1 MPHHFVKLRLDLQE
15 LTLANQRL
23 SSALTAGVCHDIIQ
37 HQALA
42 PGKGTTMLTNVSK
55 LGFVLISLFCAS
67 VSLAQ
72 GMPAQID
79 AALLDL
85 SARLGYSVGIGNLS
99 NWRWEQTN
107 FPNDALGCPSASSTG
122 SGAVL
127 GYKFQLTHSTV
138 TYDYRVSNDSAL
150 VVYCGLVDAASA
162 AAATEPESQ
171 YSNRLCEAA
180 ATGGP
185 YMRSRIN
192 AGMTVEILGSY
203 LNLRGQPS
211 IKASALLQIPA
222 SWTVDITAGP
232 DCVDGYLWWLAL
244 VNGQTGYIA
253 EAGDGSYHVAPESP
267 PPLPS
272 REVLSASVI
281 PFLREFGR
289 ISGNFQPIHDWSSD
303 SRFLITAGAPG
314 SDGVWVY
321 DLRHPVLA
329 PQILELEVGISAL
342 AFRPNHHQ
350 IAVGGDT
357 GALQLW
363 QIHAGDPLTFSER
376 LFLNAHAGP
385 VSALA
390 FSSDGE
396 RLVSAGREAYTHVDV
411 DRDFAAIVWDLP
423 TVAQQAILSGNGEL
437 IRKVAFSPD
446 GNTVFTAGDGS
457 RRVWDASSGARL
469 GSFGVASP
477 LTAAEYSPAGG
488 QFAWAQA
495 PPGDSLVILEPAS
508 FAQLASYPVPTRNV
522 TSLGFSPD
530 GSMLAVGAAE
540 GVFSI
545 WNTRAHQLVATREA
559 DGAIHDVSFSPD
571 GAMIAVSTDKHELI
585 LYGVPLGSG

>member
-1 MPHHFVKLRLDLQE
+1 MTV
-15 LTLANQRL
+15 
-23 SSALTAGVCHDIIQ
+23 
-37 HQALA
+37 
-42 PGKGTTMLTNVSK
+42 VSK
-55 LGFVLISLFCAS
+55 LGFGLILLFCAA

-72 GMPAQID
+72 GAPGQID

-107 FPNDALGCPSASSTG
+107 FPNDALGCPSAPGAG
-122 SGAVL
+122 SGAIL
-127 GYKFQLTHSTV
+127 GYKFQLTHNAV

-162 AAATEPESQ
+162 AAAAEPESQ
-171 YSNRLCEAA
+171 YSNRLCGET

-192 AGMTVEILGSY
+192 AGITVEILGSY

-211 IKASALLQIPA
+211 IKAAALLQIPA
-222 SWTVDITAGP
+222 GWTVDITAGP
-232 DCVDGYLWWLAL
+232 ECVDGYVWWLAL

-272 REVLSASVI
+272 REVLNASLV

-289 ISGNFQPIHDWSSD
+289 VSGNFQPIHDWSSD

-329 PQILELEVGISAL
+329 PQIVELEEGISAL
-342 AFRPNHHQ
+342 AFRPNHNQ
-350 IAVGGDT
+350 FALGSDT
-357 GALQLW
+357 GVLRLW

-390 FSSDGE
+390 FSPDGNS
-396 RLVSAGREAYTHVDV
+396 LVSAGREAYTHVDV
-411 DRDFAAIVWDLP
+411 DRNWAAIVWDLEA
-423 TVAQQAILSGNGEL
+423 VAQQAILSGHTGLINTIAFYPPTEIITGADDGL
-437 IRKVAFSPD
+437 IR
-446 GNTVFTAGDGS
+446 N
-457 RRVWDASSGARL
+457 WEASSGFSSRSRDFGASVIALDKNGDLLSAVALARRTDNL
-469 GSFGVASP
+469 IITG
-477 LTAAEYSPAGG
+477 PAG
-488 QFAWAQA
+488 F
-495 PPGDSLVILEPAS
+495 DT
-508 FAQLASYPVPTRNV
+508 LASYTLPTAGV
-522 TSLGFSPD
+522 TSLDFSPD

-545 WNTRAHQLVATREA
+545 WNTRTHQLIATRET
-559 DGAIHDVSFSPD
+559 DGAIHDISFSPD
-571 GAMIAVSTDKHELI
+571 GAMIAASTDKYELI

>member
-1 MPHHFVKLRLDLQE
+1 MM
-15 LTLANQRL
+15 
-23 SSALTAGVCHDIIQ
+23 TA
-37 HQALA
+37 
-42 PGKGTTMLTNVSK
+42 VSK
-55 LGFVLISLFCAS
+55 LGFVLIVLLCVP

-72 GMPAQID
+72 GAPAQID

-107 FPNDALGCPSASSTG
+107 FPNDALGCPSAPSTG
-122 SGAVL
+122 SGAIL
-127 GYKFQLTHSTV
+127 GYKFQLTHSTL

-150 VVYCGLVDAASA
+150 VIYCGLVDAASA
-162 AAATEPESQ
+162 AAAAEPESK
-171 YSNRLCEAA
+171 YSNRLCGDS

-192 AGMTVEILGSY
+192 AGMTVEILGNY

-211 IKASALLQIPA
+211 INASVLLQIPA
-222 SWTVDITAGP
+222 GWTVDITAGP
-232 DCVDGYLWWLAL
+232 DCVDGYVWWLAL

-267 PPLPS
+267 PPIPS
-272 REVLSASVI
+272 REVLGASVI

-329 PQILELEVGISAL
+329 PQILELEEGISAL
-342 AFRPNHHQ
+342 AFRPNHDQ
-350 IAVGGDT
+350 FALGSDT
-357 GALQLW
+357 GTLQLW

-390 FSSDGE
+390 FSPDGK
-396 RLVSAGREAYTHVDV
+396 RLVSAGREA
-411 DRDFAAIVWDLP
+411 I
-423 TVAQQAILSGNGEL
+423 
-437 IRKVAFSPD
+437 
-446 GNTVFTAGDGS
+446 
-457 RRVWDASSGARL
+457 
-469 GSFGVASP
+469 
-477 LTAAEYSPAGG
+477 
-488 QFAWAQA
+488 
-495 PPGDSLVILEPAS
+495 
-508 FAQLASYPVPTRNV
+508 
-522 TSLGFSPD
+522 
-530 GSMLAVGAAE
+530 
-540 GVFSI
+540 
-545 WNTRAHQLVATREA
+545 
-559 DGAIHDVSFSPD
+559 
-571 GAMIAVSTDKHELI
+571 
-585 LYGVPLGSG
+585 

>member
-1 MPHHFVKLRLDLQE
+1 MTV
-15 LTLANQRL
+15 
-23 SSALTAGVCHDIIQ
+23 
-37 HQALA
+37 
-42 PGKGTTMLTNVSK
+42 VSK
-55 LGFVLISLFCAS
+55 LGFGLVLLFCAG

-72 GMPAQID
+72 GAPGQID
-79 AALLDL
+79 AALLDM

-107 FPNDALGCPSASSTG
+107 FPNDALGCPSAPGAG
-122 SGAVL
+122 SGAIL
-127 GYKFQLTHSTV
+127 GYKFQLTHNAV

-162 AAATEPESQ
+162 AAAAEPESQ
-171 YSNRLCEAA
+171 YSNRLCGET

-185 YMRSRIN
+185 YMRSRIK
-192 AGMTVEILGSY
+192 AGITVEILGSY

-211 IKASALLQIPA
+211 IKAAALLQIPA
-222 SWTVDITAGP
+222 GWTLDITAGP
-232 DCVDGYLWWLAL
+232 DCVDGYVWWLAL

-267 PPLPS
+267 PPIPS
-272 REVLSASVI
+272 REVLNASLV

-289 ISGNFQPIHDWSSD
+289 VSGNFQPIHDWSSD

-329 PQILELEVGISAL
+329 PQIVELEEGISAL
-342 AFRPNHHQ
+342 AFRPNHDQ
-350 IAVGGDT
+350 FALGSDT
-357 GALQLW
+357 GVLRLW

-390 FSSDGE
+390 FSPDGNS
-396 RLVSAGREAYTHVDV
+396 LVSAGREAYTHVDV
-411 DRDFAAIVWDLP
+411 DRNFAAIVWDLEA
-423 TVAQQAILSGNGEL
+423 VAQQAILSGHTGLIDAIAFYPSTEIITGADHGL
-437 IRKVAFSPD
+437 IR
-446 GNTVFTAGDGS
+446 N
-457 RRVWDASSGARL
+457 WEASSGFSSWSRDFGAPVIALDKNADQLSAVALARRSDNL
-469 GSFGVASP
+469 IITG
-477 LTAAEYSPAGG
+477 PAG
-488 QFAWAQA
+488 F
-495 PPGDSLVILEPAS
+495 DT
-508 FAQLASYPVPTRNV
+508 LASYTLPTAGV
-522 TSLGFSPD
+522 TSLDFSPD

-545 WNTRAHQLVATREA
+545 WNTRTHQLIATRET
-559 DGAIHDVSFSPD
+559 DGAIHDISFSPD
-571 GAMIAVSTDKHELI
+571 GAMIAASTDKYELI

>member
-1 MPHHFVKLRLDLQE
+1 MMSV
-15 LTLANQRL
+15 
-23 SSALTAGVCHDIIQ
+23 I
-37 HQALA
+37 
-42 PGKGTTMLTNVSK
+42 SK
-55 LGFVLISLFCAS
+55 FGFVLIFLICAA
-67 VSLAQ
+67 VSLGQ
-72 GMPAQID
+72 GAPTQID
-79 AALLDL
+79 AALLNL
-85 SARLGYSVGIGNLS
+85 SARLGYTVGIGNLS

-107 FPNDALGCPSASSTG
+107 FPNHALGCPSASSSG

-127 GYKFQLTHSTV
+127 GYKFQLSHGTV

-150 VVYCGLVDAASA
+150 VVYCGTVDAASA

-171 YSNRLCEAA
+171 YSNRLCGEP

-192 AGMTVEILGSY
+192 AGMTVKIVGNY

-211 IKASALLQIPA
+211 INASVLLQLPA
-222 SWTVDITAGP
+222 SWMVDITAGP
-232 DCVDGYLWWLAL
+232 DCVDGYVWWLAL

-253 EAGDGSYHVAPESP
+253 EAGDGRYYVAPESP

-272 REVLSASVI
+272 REALSAGVI

-303 SRFLITAGAPG
+303 SRYLVTAGAPG

-321 DLRHPVLA
+321 DLRHPTIA
-329 PQILELEVGISAL
+329 PQILDLEEGISAL
-342 AFRPNHHQ
+342 AFRPNHEQ
-350 IAVGGDT
+350 IALGSDA
-357 GALQLW
+357 GALRLW

-390 FSSDGE
+390 FNPDGN

-411 DRDFAAIVWDLP
+411 DRNFAAIVWDLP
-423 TVAQQAILSGNGEL
+423 TVAQQAILAGHGEL
-437 IRKVAFSPD
+437 IRTVAFSPN
-446 GNTVFTAGDGS
+446 GFEVFTAGDNS
-457 RRVWDASSGARL
+457 RRVWDVSSGARL
-469 GSFGVASP
+469 GGFGVASR
-477 LTAAEYSPAGG
+477 LTAAEYSPAGQ

-495 PPGDSLVILEPAS
+495 APGESLEILESKS
-508 FAQLASYPVPTRNV
+508 FAQLAGYPVPTSNV
-522 TSLGFSPD
+522 TSLAFSPD

-540 GVFSI
+540 GLFSI
-545 WNTRAHQLVATREA
+545 WNTRTHQLVATRET
-559 DGAIHDVSFSPD
+559 DGAIRDISFSPD
-571 GAMIAVSTDKHELI
+571 GTLIAASTDKYELV

>member
-1 MPHHFVKLRLDLQE
+1 M
-15 LTLANQRL
+15 N
-23 SSALTAGVCHDIIQ
+23 I
-37 HQALA
+37 
-42 PGKGTTMLTNVSK
+42 VSK
-55 LGFVLISLFCAS
+55 LGFVLILLFCAT

-72 GMPAQID
+72 GAPAQID

-107 FPNDALGCPSASSTG
+107 FANDALGCPSASSTG

-127 GYKFQLTHSTV
+127 GYKFQLTHSAV

-150 VVYCGLVDAASA
+150 VVYCGLVDAAGA

-171 YSNRLCEAA
+171 YSNRLCEEPAN
-180 ATGGP
+180 GGP

-192 AGMTVEILGSY
+192 AGMTVEILGNY

-211 IKASALLQIPA
+211 INAAVLLQIPA
-222 SWTVDITAGP
+222 GWTVDITAGP
-232 DCVDGYLWWLAL
+232 DCVDGYVWWLAL

-289 ISGNFQPIHDWSSD
+289 VAGNFQPIHDWSSD
-303 SRFLITAGAPG
+303 SRFLITAGASG

-329 PQILELEVGISAL
+329 PQILELDDGISAL

-363 QIHAGDPLTFSER
+363 QIHAGDPLTFSKR

-396 RLVSAGREAYTHVDV
+396 RLISAGREAYTHVDV
-411 DRDFAAIVWDLP
+411 DRNWAAIVWELE
-423 TVAQQAILSGNGEL
+423 TVAQQAILSGHEGLINAIFINPYTDQIFTGADDGTMRYWDAGSSISSWKREFGAPVVAIDRNGDPL
-437 IRKVAFSPD
+437 SAVALARQTDNLVVIGPAGSDFLASYALPTAGVTSLDFSPD
-446 GNTVFTAGDGS
+446 GA
-457 RRVWDASSGARL
+457 
-469 GSFGVASP
+469 
-477 LTAAEYSPAGG
+477 
-488 QFAWAQA
+488 
-495 PPGDSLVILEPAS
+495 
-508 FAQLASYPVPTRNV
+508 
-522 TSLGFSPD
+522 
-530 GSMLAVGAAE
+530 MLAVGAAE

-545 WNTRAHQLVATREA
+545 WDTNTHQLLATRET
-559 DGAIHDVSFSPD
+559 DGAIHDISFSPD